1 MNAKRGTLTETGVP
15 ALIVDILE
23 THTTQRFTHE
33 QIVMEVQRLRPAAT
47 DNTIR
52 VATLRLARRHR
63 IERSYGPDRGTVVAL
78 FSVSDRAYLRGT
90 FDA

>member
-15 ALIVDILE
+15 ATIFDILE
-23 THTTQRFTHE
+23 THTTRRFTHD
-33 QIVMEVQRLRPAAT
+33 QIVLEVQRLRPDAT

-63 IERSYGPDRGTVVAL
+63 IDRSYGPERGTLIAY
-78 FSVSDRAYLRGT
+78 FSLSERDYLRGE
-90 FDA
+90 FGA

>member
-1 MNAKRGTLTETGVP
+1 MNAKRGTLVEAGVP

-23 THTTQRFTHE
+23 THTARRFSHD
-33 QIVMEVQRLRPAAT
+33 QIVLEVQRLRPDAS

-63 IERSYGPDRGTVVAL
+63 IDRSYGPDRGTVIAL
-78 FSVSDRAYLRGT
+78 FSVPDRAYLRGT